1 MDKTAIKAEISTQS
15 KLVDS
20 NPIDMAL
27 VTEID
32 RHIKDIENQ
41 LNERLVH
48 VPAKVIIQN
57 FLPEINK
64 RGTLA
69 TKVDDDVW
77 DTFSFGKN
85 WYAQK
90 TTHEEISFD
99 RHSKGYGF
107 FYTLGEVT
115 FDLGVVECDGVDW
128 YARVI
133 EDKRETH
140 KLTGAPVE
148 IKLRAFQHLGILLTQ
163 INHQA
168 EQIASSYRSDLTR
181 DALERFPG
189 MQIVG
194 GLNRFFGN
202 DPLSG
207 NR

>member
-1 MDKTAIKAEISTQS
+1 MDKAAIKAEICAQS

-41 LNERLVH
+41 LNDRLVH

-57 FLPEINK
+57 FLPEVNK
-64 RGTLA
+64 RGALA
-69 TKVDDDVW
+69 TKVADDVW

-90 TTHEEISFD
+90 ATHEEISFV

-140 KLTGAPVE
+140 KLTGASVE
-148 IKLRAFQHLGILLTQ
+148 IKLRAFQHLGILLAQ

-168 EQIASSYRSDLTR
+168 EQIASSYRADLTR

-194 GLNRFFGN
+194 GLNRFFGPG
-202 DPLSG
+202 PLSG

>member
-1 MDKTAIKAEISTQS
+1 MDKTAIKAEICAQS

-20 NPIDMAL
+20 IPIDMAL

-32 RHIKDIENQ
+32 RHIKDMENQ

-77 DTFSFGKN
+77 ETFSFGKN
-85 WYAQK
+85 WYAQ
-90 TTHEEISFD
+90 TATHEEISFEK
-99 RHSKGYGF
+99 HTKGYGF

-140 KLTGAPVE
+140 KLTGASVE
-148 IKLRAFQHLGILLTQ
+148 IKLRAFQHLGILLAQ

-194 GLNRFFGN
+194 GWNRFFGTVP
-202 DPLSG
+202 DSG

>member
-1 MDKTAIKAEISTQS
+1 MDKTAIKAEICAQS
-15 KLVDS
+15 KLVES
-20 NPIDMAL
+20 IPIDQAL

-48 VPAKVIIQN
+48 IPAKIVIQN
-57 FLPEINK
+57 FLPEVSK

-69 TKVDDDVW
+69 TKVADEVW
-77 DTFSFGKN
+77 NTFSFGKN

-90 TTHEEISFD
+90 ATHEEISFD
-99 RHSKGYGF
+99 RYSKGYGF

-128 YARVI
+128 YVRVV

-140 KLTGAPVE
+140 KLTGASVE
-148 IKLRAFQHLGILLTQ
+148 VKLRAFQHMGNLLAQ

-168 EQIASSYRSDLTR
+168 EQFASSYRADLTR

-194 GLNRFFGN
+194 GLNRFFGS
-202 DPLSG
+202 DPHSE
-207 NR
+207 NH

>member
-1 MDKTAIKAEISTQS
+1 MDKSAIKAEISAQS

-20 NPIDMAL
+20 IPIDQAL

-32 RHIKDIENQ
+32 RHIKNIENQ

-69 TKVDDDVW
+69 TRVDENVW
-77 DTFSFGKN
+77 NSFLFGKN

-90 TTHEEISFD
+90 VVHEEISFD

-107 FYTLGEVT
+107 FYTIGEVT

-128 YARVI
+128 YVRVL
-133 EDKRETH
+133 EDKRETY
-140 KLTGAPVE
+140 KLTGASVE
-148 IKLRAFQHLGILLTQ
+148 IKLRAFQHLGMLLAQ

-168 EQIASSYRSDLTR
+168 EQFASQFRADLTR

-194 GLNRFFGN
+194 GLNRFFGT

>member
-1 MDKTAIKAEISTQS
+1 MDKSAIKAEISAQS
-15 KLVDS
+15 KLVDAIC
-20 NPIDMAL
+20 IDQEL

-32 RHIKDIENQ
+32 RHIKEVENQ
-41 LNERLVH
+41 LNTRLVH
-48 VPAKVIIQN
+48 IPAKVIIQN
-57 FLPEINK
+57 FLPVIDK

-69 TKVDDDVW
+69 TKVNEEVW
-77 DTFSFGKN
+77 DSFLFGKN

-90 TTHEEISFD
+90 VLHEEISFE

-107 FYTLGEVT
+107 FYTVGEVT

-128 YARVI
+128 YVRVL

-140 KLTGAPVE
+140 KLTGASVE
-148 IKLRAFQHLGILLTQ
+148 IKLRAFQHLGVLLTQ

-168 EQIASSYRSDLTR
+168 EQLASQFRADLSR

-194 GLNRFFGN
+194 GLNRFFGT
-202 DPLSG
+202 DSITG